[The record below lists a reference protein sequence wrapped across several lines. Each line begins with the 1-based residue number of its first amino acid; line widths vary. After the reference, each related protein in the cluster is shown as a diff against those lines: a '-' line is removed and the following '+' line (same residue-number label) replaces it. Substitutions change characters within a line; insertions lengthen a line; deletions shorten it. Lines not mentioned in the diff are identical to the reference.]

1 MNEILRIENL
11 SYVYGK
17 GTPFEKIALD
27 NVSVSFEKGK
37 ITGLIGHTG
46 SGKSTLVNL
55 LNGLNKPTS
64 GKVYLDGK
72 DIWENPK
79 EITKIRFKVGLVMQY
94 PEYQLFDE
102 TVRADIGFGPRN
114 LGLSDSEVEERV
126 VEAARFAGVSADLL
140 DKSPFELSGGQ
151 KRRVA
156 IAGIIAM
163 RPDVLVL
170 DEPAA
175 GLDPRGRREILGS
188 LRDYADRMNA
198 SVILVSHSMEDMA
211 HYCDNVVVMNS
222 AKVYRTGTVNEIFSE
237 ADALISVGLDV
248 PMISRVAAELRHRGI
263 NLSGELYTVEGVKN
277 AIELAKQEH
286 KAVVCLG
293 SLYLYREIREA
304 LRSLDNTVFDN

>member
-1 MNEILRIENL
+1 MNEIIRIENL
-11 SYVYGK
+11 SYIYGK
-17 GTPFEKIALD
+17 GTPFEKVALD
-27 NVSVSFEKGK
+27 NISLSFEKGK

-55 LNGLNKPTS
+55 LNGLNKPTA

-79 EITKIRFKVGLVMQY
+79 EISKIRYRVGLVMQY

-102 TVRADIGFGPRN
+102 TVRKDIGFGPRN
-114 LGLSDSEVEERV
+114 LGLSPEEVEERV
-126 VEAARFAGVSADLL
+126 VEAASFAGVSRDWL

-188 LRDYADRMNA
+188 LRDYADRMSA

-222 AKVYRTGTVNEIFSE
+222 AKVYRTGTVEEIFSE
-237 ADALISVGLDV
+237 ADSLISVGLDV
-248 PMISRVAAELRHRGI
+248 PMISRVVTELRKRGI
-263 NLSGELYTVEGVKN
+263 TLDGKLYTVDGVKE
-277 AIELAKQEH
+277 AILRYVK
-286 KAVVCLG
+286 
-293 SLYLYREIREA
+293 EA
-304 LRSLDNTVFDN
+304 GR

>member
-11 SYVYGK
+11 SFVYGK
-17 GTPFEKIALD
+17 GTPFEKVALD

-55 LNGLNKPTS
+55 LNGLYKPTE

-79 EITKIRFKVGLVMQY
+79 EIAKIRYRVGLVMQY

-102 TVRADIGFGPRN
+102 TVRSDIGFGPRN
-114 LGLSDSEVEERV
+114 LGLSEEEINERV
-126 VEAARFAGVSADLL
+126 IEAARFAGVSADLL

-188 LRDYADRMNA
+188 LRDYVNQVGA

-222 AKVYRTGTVNEIFSE
+222 AKVYRTGTVKNIFSE
-237 ADALISVGLDV
+237 AESLISVGLDV
-248 PMISRVAAELRHRGI
+248 PMISRVAEELRRRGI
-263 NLSGELYTVEGVKN
+263 DLQGELYTVEGVKS
-277 AIELAKQEH
+277 AI
-286 KAVVCLG
+286 
-293 SLYLYREIREA
+293 
-304 LRSLDNTVFDN
+304 LRYVKEGRK

>member
-11 SYVYGK
+11 SFVYGK
-17 GTPFEKIALD
+17 GTPFEKVALD
-27 NVSVSFEKGK
+27 NVTVSFEKGK

-64 GKVYLDGK
+64 GKVYLEGK

-79 EITKIRFKVGLVMQY
+79 EIAKIRYRVGLVMQY

-114 LGLSDSEVEERV
+114 LGLSHEEIEERV
-126 VEAARFAGVSADLL
+126 VEAARFAGVSTDLL

-222 AKVYRTGTVNEIFSE
+222 AKVYRTGTVKEIFSE
-237 ADALISVGLDV
+237 ADSLISVGLDV
-248 PMISRVAAELRHRGI
+248 PMISRVAAELRRRGI
-263 NLSGELYTVEGVKN
+263 ALDGELYTVEGVKR
-277 AIELAKQEH
+277 AILQYVK
-286 KAVVCLG
+286 
-293 SLYLYREIREA
+293 EA
-304 LRSLDNTVFDN
+304 GR